1 MSRAPNVLMPSL
13 YSFAVWIRVPLF
25 IIYTSN
31 ALTMEQKGNPRQIS
45 WNAQQWTP
53 YFCEHHQPLDR
64 RGRIECREYLSS
76 LNRNRICAGFCELRW
91 NRFDVFPLRDEV
103 FSFPCCERYGRIP

>member
-45 WNAQQWTP
+45 WNAQ
-53 YFCEHHQPLDR
+53 
-64 RGRIECREYLSS
+64 
-76 LNRNRICAGFCELRW
+76 
-91 NRFDVFPLRDEV
+91 
-103 FSFPCCERYGRIP
+103 